1 MPGKDLP
8 SWVIRLREERLS
20 RLWSQKVTA
29 ARLRAAA
36 DEHTR
41 AFLPPTE
48 SIQRYIRDYE
58 AGRHF
63 PGDAY
68 AELYCRAFGLTREVL
83 FGKDPNGRAPK
94 NRPERLPTEQD
105 ADSLIA
111 WIASTN
117 TSDDAIE
124 RIARA
129 TCQLAETHTRRPPRV
144 VLADVMRVH
153 QQVQSLLRSGKQ
165 WFRQTQEL
173 YRLDANLLAH
183 ASLLLGDLHFDGVAA
198 AYGSTAA
205 LYAREAGVNQAVALS
220 VQAKTERWRLRFADS
235 AELARRGLECSPAVP
250 IRILL
255 ACQEANAAALLGDV
269 RGARDALNR
278 AGEACDGQVAAD
290 SGLSAWSC
298 PRPRQALFTLSVGIQ
313 CGDPDAALRAAEM
326 ADQAWAN
333 GDPWVAATWAQV
345 RLGAGMAHII
355 KSDLDASQ
363 GELAPVLTLD
373 PALRMATVVAYTAEM
388 DRRLRQQRFRRD
400 PIAAQM
406 REQIKAF
413 NSGFL
418 SGPPKEDA

>member
-8 SWVIRLREERLS
+8 SWAIRLREERLS

-41 AFLPPTE
+41 ALLPPTE

-58 AGRHF
+58 AGRHS
-63 PGDAY
+63 PGDTY

-83 FGKDPNGRAPK
+83 FGKEPDGRAMMH
-94 NRPERLPTEQD
+94 RPERLPTEQD
-105 ADSLIA
+105 ADSLGA

-124 RIARA
+124 HIARE

-153 QQVQSLLRSGKQ
+153 QQVQNLLRSGKQ
-165 WFRQTQEL
+165 RFWQTREL
-173 YRLDANLLAH
+173 YRLDADLLAH
-183 ASLLLGDLHFDGVAA
+183 ASLLLGDLRFDEVAA

-235 AELARRGLECSPAVP
+235 AELARRGFECSPAVP

-269 RGARDALNR
+269 RRARDALSR
-278 AGEACDGQVAAD
+278 AGEASNGQVAAD

-298 PRPRQALFTLSVGIQ
+298 PRPRQALFILSVGIQ
-313 CGDPDAALRAAEM
+313 CVDPDAALRAAEM
-326 ADQAWAN
+326 ADQAWAD

-345 RLGAGMAHII
+345 RLGAGVAHII
-355 KSDLDASQ
+355 KGDLGAAQ

-373 PALRMATVVAYTAEM
+373 PALRIATVVAYTAEM
-388 DRRLRQQRFRRD
+388 DRRLRQQRFRHD
-400 PIAAQM
+400 PIATQM
-406 REQIKAF
+406 REEIKAF

-418 SGPPKEDA
+418 SGPPKGDA

>member
-1 MPGKDLP
+1 MSGKDLP
-8 SWVIRLREERLS
+8 SWAVRLREERVR

-29 ARLRAAA
+29 ARLRGAA

-41 AFLPPTE
+41 ALLPPTE

-63 PGDAY
+63 PGDMY
-68 AELYCRAFGLTREVL
+68 AELYCRAFGLTRDVL
-83 FGKDPNGRAPK
+83 FGNEPARRPLKH
-94 NRPERLPTEQD
+94 RPERLPTEQD
-105 ADSLIA
+105 ADSLNA
-111 WIASTN
+111 WIATTN
-117 TSDDAIE
+117 TSDGAIE
-124 RIARA
+124 QIAQE
-129 TCQLAETHTRRPPRV
+129 TCQLAETHTRRSPQG

-153 QQVQSLLRSGKQ
+153 QQVQNLLRSGKQ
-165 WFRQTQEL
+165 RFRQTREL
-173 YRLDANLLAH
+173 YRLDADLLAH
-183 ASLLLGDLHFDGVAA
+183 PSLLLGDLHFDGVAA

-235 AELARRGLECSPAVP
+235 ADLARRGFECSLAVP

-255 ACQEANAAALLGDV
+255 ACQEANVAALLGDA
-269 RGARDALNR
+269 RRARDALNR
-278 AGEACDGQVAAD
+278 AREASNGQVAAD

-298 PRPRQALFTLSVGIQ
+298 PRPRQALFALSVGIQ
-313 CGDPDAALRAAEM
+313 CGDPDDALRAAEM
-326 ADQAWAN
+326 ADQAWAH

-345 RLGAGMAHII
+345 RLGAGVAHII
-355 KSDLDASQ
+355 KGDPDAAQ

-373 PALRMATVVAYTAEM
+373 PAFRIATVVAYSTEM
-388 DRRLRQQRFRRD
+388 DRRLRQQRSRRE

-413 NSGFL
+413 NSGVL
-418 SGPPKEDA
+418 SDTSKGDA